1 MIRIRRDQE
10 ITPKSIF
17 VGGPLEFAKARELQY
32 WQKSK
37 MSQWKLE
44 KHCRR
49 KIVSETFDVLRFSAH
64 ETYFRS
70 IQRWFWLYQAFQH
83 AKSGKC
89 NSTNSVCASLLP
101 SLAKQVP
108 NCAGNMIWEHNAC
121 KGYVTITLCMHLV
134 LVILDYSRKYLYPI
148 MVGINILLPSP
159 LSLTMKIP
167 KCNLKMLYHPLPSE
181 LHLLITAPS
190 LSEFPLF

>member
-10 ITPKSIF
+10 ITLKVSLQEAPQSLQKQGNFSTGRNRKCHSGNQKSIVAGRLF
-17 VGGPLEFAKARELQY
+17 
-32 WQKSK
+32 QKHL
-37 MSQWKLE
+37 M
-44 KHCRR
+44 
-49 KIVSETFDVLRFSAH
+49 FLRLSAH